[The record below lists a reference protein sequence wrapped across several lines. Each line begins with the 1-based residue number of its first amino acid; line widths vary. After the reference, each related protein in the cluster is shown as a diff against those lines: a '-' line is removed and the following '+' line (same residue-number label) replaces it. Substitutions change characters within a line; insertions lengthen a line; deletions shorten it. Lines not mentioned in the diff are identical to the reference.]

1 MNAQEIIKNKFDN
14 IECKGFDESD
24 ITTELCSIPET
35 ERSIFEN
42 TAELLAFQLVEGGNN
57 EWGTYY
63 GPVLIKT
70 DNTCI
75 PPKEMITDEVLKYWE
90 KRINEVSNPI
100 LKARYSGLIIDF
112 KRNCNGNIRTI
123 HIQSIIDIIEGN
135 FPKYSINGIN
145 KLQRA
150 MKLAILSKK
159 TEIIANV
166 KKIIPEYEYKVA
178 KDYDAGI
185 WGRIFLLMLD
195 NIEEFTQ
202 EEKDEY
208 VSRLEQRLNNLT
220 NKNIDGK
227 GNERFDPFVIEQA
240 VELLAQYYNKN
251 SDRDNLQRVLIIL
264 YDSYKKVTSQFS
276 AMQKQMH
283 LEKLYRM
290 FDSYQFKD
298 KAKEILAELQNSSNN
313 ILDEMSKIEVPFKIP
328 QDKFKEYI
336 NEMTSGTKEEVLEK
350 FIIQYIPNKEDL
362 EKQLLNTSKNA
373 PLFALCPIQL
383 YDYKGRPISKIGNIE
398 YDLDG
403 NLALHISKT
412 LNFSA
417 VFLHA
422 TIQENI
428 NKKNFSKENIM
439 HFLQDCPLFEND
451 RQEIIS
457 RGIDAY
463 FNNDYLTM
471 LHLLIPQIENA
482 VRNIVELSGH
492 SSLKR
497 QKNNNGFQ
505 LKTFEEL
512 LGDDAV
518 LSIGKDFAYYLRI
531 VFTDQR
537 GWNLRN
543 LLCHGIAPMAF
554 FNQMTADRVFH
565 TLICIGSLTLQ

>member
-1 MNAQEIIKNKFDN
+1 
-14 IECKGFDESD
+14 
-24 ITTELCSIPET
+24 
-35 ERSIFEN
+35 
-42 TAELLAFQLVEGGNN
+42 
-57 EWGTYY
+57 
-63 GPVLIKT
+63 
-70 DNTCI
+70 
-75 PPKEMITDEVLKYWE
+75 
-90 KRINEVSNPI
+90 
-100 LKARYSGLIIDF
+100 
-112 KRNCNGNIRTI
+112 
-123 HIQSIIDIIEGN
+123 
-135 FPKYSINGIN
+135 
-145 KLQRA
+145 
-150 MKLAILSKK
+150 
-159 TEIIANV
+159 
-166 KKIIPEYEYKVA
+166 
-178 KDYDAGI
+178 
-185 WGRIFLLMLD
+185 MLD

-227 GNERFDPFVIEQA
+227 GNERFDPFVIEEA

-264 YDSYKKVTSQFS
+264 YDSYKKATSQFS

-283 LEKLYRM
+283 WEKLYRI
-290 FDSYQFKD
+290 FDNYQFKD

-313 ILDEMSKIEVPFKIP
+313 ILGEMSKIEEPFEIP

-336 NEMTSGTKEEVLEK
+336 NEMTSGTKEEVLGK

-362 EKQLLNTSKNA
+362 EKQLLNISKNA
-373 PLFALCPIQL
+373 PLFALCPTQL

-398 YDLDG
+398 DDLDG
-403 NLALHISKT
+403 NLALHISET

-451 RQEIIS
+451 RREIIS

-497 QKNNNGFQ
+497 QRNNNGFQ

-531 VFTDQR
+531 VFTNQR

-543 LLCHGIAPMAF
+543 SLCHGIAPMAF

-565 TLICIGSLTLQ
+565 TLICIGSLRLQ

>member
-1 MNAQEIIKNKFDN
+1 MMSLRIGK
-14 IECKGFDESD
+14 
-24 ITTELCSIPET
+24 
-35 ERSIFEN
+35 
-42 TAELLAFQLVEGGNN
+42 
-57 EWGTYY
+57 
-63 GPVLIKT
+63 
-70 DNTCI
+70 
-75 PPKEMITDEVLKYWE
+75 

-100 LKARYSGLIIDF
+100 LKARYSGLLIDF

-150 MKLAILSKK
+150 MKLAILSKQR
-159 TEIIANV
+159 TIVENV
-166 KKIIPEYEYKVA
+166 KRIIPEYEYKVA

-185 WGRIFLLMLD
+185 WGQIFLLMLD
-195 NIEEFTQ
+195 NIGVFTQ
-202 EEKDEY
+202 EEKDDY

-227 GNERFDPFVIEQA
+227 GNEKFDPFVIEEA
-240 VELLAQYYNKN
+240 VELLAQYYNKYN
-251 SDRDNLQRVLIIL
+251 DRDNLQRVLIIL
-264 YDSYKKVTSQFS
+264 YNSYKKATSQFS

-283 LEKLYRM
+283 WEKLYRI
-290 FDSYQFKD
+290 FDNYQFKD

-313 ILDEMSKIEVPFKIP
+313 VLGEMSKIEVPFEIP
-328 QDKFKEYI
+328 QDKFKGYI
-336 NEMTSGTKEEVLEK
+336 NEMTSGTKEEVFGK
-350 FIIQYIPNKEDL
+350 FIAQYIPNKEDS
-362 EKQLLNTSKNA
+362 EKQLLNISKRA
-373 PLFALCPIQL
+373 PFSALCPTQL
-383 YDYKGRPISKIGNIE
+383 YDYKGRPISKIGDIE
-398 YDLDG
+398 NDLDG
-403 NLALHISKT
+403 NLALHISRT

-417 VFLHA
+417 VFLHV

-439 HFLQDCPLFEND
+439 HFLQNSPLIEND
-451 RQEIIS
+451 RHEIIS

-512 LGDDAV
+512 LGDEAV

-531 VFTDQR
+531 VFTNQK

-543 LLCHGIAPMAF
+543 SLCHGIAPKSF

-565 TLICIGSLTLQ
+565 TLICIGSLRLQ